1 MSTPTASAKP
11 RRWRR
16 RFLKLTIVGGTALIC
31 LLVLEVVV
39 RLAFPLYDPNR
50 QVIFQV
56 NTDGVTLGVP
66 SQTFRQRT
74 AKGDWD
80 ISVSFNQYGFRDSH
94 DLKQASSNDLFVA
107 GDSFPLGWGVE
118 APQRFSNLLEKEL
131 GRPVYNIAAP
141 DDIRGYIA
149 TVKFAERLG
158 AKIQHMVIAL
168 SMETDVWDYTNPE
181 STHARYQRDLN
192 RGKRRAFFN
201 WIKTHSALW
210 MCASHTIQSTRPGR
224 ELFEKL
230 GIARNVEA
238 LTHKNEYSPKILA
251 ATRDELLK
259 LATNYHSVTLVIP
272 TRGLWHGQNSAKEK
286 QIHEELMVLLRDAG
300 LHVVDM
306 RLVFETS
313 GNPLQFYFASD
324 SHWNAAGHKAA
335 AEELMRY
342 FRSQSDWPMA
352 PHDHVSP

>member
-1 MSTPTASAKP
+1 
-11 RRWRR
+11 
-16 RFLKLTIVGGTALIC
+16 
-31 LLVLEVVV
+31 
-39 RLAFPLYDPNR
+39 
-50 QVIFQV
+50 
-56 NTDGVTLGVP
+56 
-66 SQTFRQRT
+66 
-74 AKGDWD
+74 
-80 ISVSFNQYGFRDSH
+80 
-94 DLKQASSNDLFVA
+94 
-107 GDSFPLGWGVE
+107 
-118 APQRFSNLLEKEL
+118 
-131 GRPVYNIAAP
+131 
-141 DDIRGYIA
+141 
-149 TVKFAERLG
+149 
-158 AKIQHMVIAL
+158 
-168 SMETDVWDYTNPE
+168 METDVWDYTNPE

-192 RGKRRAFFN
+192 RGKRRVFFN

-286 QIHEELMVLLRDAG
+286 QIHDELMVLLRDAG
-300 LHVVDM
+300 LRVVDM
-306 RLVFETS
+306 RPVFEKS

-335 AEELMRY
+335 ADELMRY

-352 PHDHVSP
+352 PHGSASP